1 MVYLGYTTLAGTQT
15 VGFRVITF
23 SLKNLYNKNIMMK
36 KLIFKTAKAAF
47 KKAYRKHKSEVKRAK
62 KVGTPVVPYNLIK
75 ADIKRKIRGT
85 KFTSAAEIKA
95 TPGLR
100 RRIITRI
107 ERSKRKRTPGGRPQ
121 IFGKAYASDKRG
133 KGLQI
138 NPLSKKDR
146 IKIQDEIS
154 QSVRKFLK
162 RRKDEP
168 QSFKSGGI
176 KKMLIG
182 GLLTKG
188 IKGAAK
194 RYFKSGRK
202 TSEIVKKEGGTRAE
216 AKKDVRSGIRDELKS
231 DFRVVDKK
239 FQADKNNQLIR
250 MKRRII
256 ISDLNKV
263 K

>member
-1 MVYLGYTTLAGTQT
+1 M
-15 VGFRVITF
+15 
-23 SLKNLYNKNIMMK
+23 
-36 KLIFKTAKAAF
+36 
-47 KKAYRKHKSEVKRAK
+47 
-62 KVGTPVVPYNLIK
+62 
-75 ADIKRKIRGT
+75 
-85 KFTSAAEIKA
+85 
-95 TPGLR
+95 
-100 RRIITRI
+100 
-107 ERSKRKRTPGGRPQ
+107 
-121 IFGKAYASDKRG
+121 
-133 KGLQI
+133 
-138 NPLSKKDR
+138 SKKDR

-168 QSFKSGGI
+168 QSFRSGGM

-216 AKKDVRSGIRDELKS
+216 AKKGVRSGIRDELKS

-239 FQADKNNQLIR
+239 FQADKNNQLIAKEEGVWI
-250 MKRRII
+250 KRWVWPCGFKNSPLMIQCASKIQGEESPRRC
-256 ISDLNKV
+256 ISLE
-263 K
+263 

>member
-1 MVYLGYTTLAGTQT
+1 
-15 VGFRVITF
+15 
-23 SLKNLYNKNIMMK
+23 MMK

-47 KKAYRKHKSEVKRAK
+47 KTAFRKHKSEVRRSK

-75 ADIKRKIRGT
+75 ADIKRKIKGT

-100 RRIITRI
+100 RRIFTRI
-107 ERSKRKRTPGGRPQ
+107 ERSKRSKTSGGRPQ

-168 QSFKSGGI
+168 QSFKSGGM

-182 GLLTKG
+182 GLLTKS
-188 IKGAAK
+188 IKSAAK

-202 TSEIVKKEGGTRAE
+202 TSEILKKEGGTRAE
-216 AKKDVRSGIRDELKS
+216 AKKDVRSGIRNELKS
-231 DFRVVDKK
+231 DFKVVDKN

-256 ISDLNKV
+256 ISDLNKI

>member
-1 MVYLGYTTLAGTQT
+1 
-15 VGFRVITF
+15 
-23 SLKNLYNKNIMMK
+23 MMK

-47 KKAYRKHKSEVKRAK
+47 KTAFRKHKSEVRRSK

-85 KFTSAAEIKA
+85 KFTSSVEIKA

-100 RRIITRI
+100 RRIFTRI
-107 ERSKRKRTPGGRPQ
+107 ERSKRSKTSGGRPQ

-168 QSFKSGGI
+168 QSFKSGGM

-182 GLLTKG
+182 GLLTKS
-188 IKGAAK
+188 IKSAAK

-202 TSEIVKKEGGTRAE
+202 TSEILKKEGGTRAE
-216 AKKDVRSGIRDELKS
+216 AKKDVRSGIRNELKS
-231 DFRVVDKK
+231 DFKVVDKN

-256 ISDLNKV
+256 ISDLNKI